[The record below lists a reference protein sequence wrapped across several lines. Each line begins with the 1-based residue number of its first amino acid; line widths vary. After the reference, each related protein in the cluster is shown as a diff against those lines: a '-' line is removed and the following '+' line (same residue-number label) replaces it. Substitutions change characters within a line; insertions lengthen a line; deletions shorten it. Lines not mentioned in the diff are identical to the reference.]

1 MRPQMALELCS
12 FYSPTWLT
20 VFRANTA
27 TSSLYPAPK
36 LPLVKNNHSAGRKTM
51 RCDHRHLL

>member
-1 MRPQMALELCS
+1 MALELCS
-12 FYSPTWLT
+12 FYSPTWLAD
-20 VFRANTA
+20 FRANTA

-36 LPLVKNNHSAGRKTM
+36 LPLVQNNHSAVRKTM